1 MRNILAAAMGGSRRM
16 AAQRESVSAPVPDHA
31 SSLDFPEHSTRRQ
44 RAVITRDIVT
54 RAVQE
59 LIRRPC
65 VDPGC
70 KCRIH
75 EMLPSLAQ
83 MLETR
88 EDDMRNRQTK
98 LGKEFDAPD
107 EERLKYPTWK

>member
-1 MRNILAAAMGGSRRM
+1 MVGR
-16 AAQRESVSAPVPDHA
+16 PVPDHA
-31 SSLDFPEHSTRRQ
+31 SSLDFQEHSTRRQ

-75 EMLPSLAQ
+75 EILPTLKV
-83 MLETR
+83 MLELR
-88 EDDMRNRQTK
+88 EDDKRNKQTK
-98 LGKEFDAPD
+98 LGKEFHVPD